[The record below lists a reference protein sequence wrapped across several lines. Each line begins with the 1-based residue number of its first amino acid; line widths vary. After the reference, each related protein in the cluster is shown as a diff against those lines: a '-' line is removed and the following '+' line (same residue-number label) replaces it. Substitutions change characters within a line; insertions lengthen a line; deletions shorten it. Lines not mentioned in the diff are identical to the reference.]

1 MSKKTQRAKKIF
13 RNRLEQQLRRD
24 GLPDFRTMASLLR
37 QAANGDEQAAQTLD
51 RLFPNWRKMTG
62 GTRVDVGDNG
72 E

>member
-1 MSKKTQRAKKIF
+1 MSKKTQRARKIY
-13 RNRLEQQLRRD
+13 RNRLEAQLRRA
-24 GLPDFRTMASLLR
+24 GLPEFSEMASLLR